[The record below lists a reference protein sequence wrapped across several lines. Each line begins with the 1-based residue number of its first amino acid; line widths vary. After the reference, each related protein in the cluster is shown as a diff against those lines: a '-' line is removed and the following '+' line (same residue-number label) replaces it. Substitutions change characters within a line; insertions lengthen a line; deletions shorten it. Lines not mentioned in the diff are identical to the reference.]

1 MKRLIIVESPSKAKT
16 IQKYLGEGYS
26 VLASGGHVCDLPQ
39 RTLGIDVDNRFQP
52 EYEIN
57 ADKKDTIK
65 RLKSALK
72 ANDQVFLATDPD
84 REGEAI
90 SWHLKNTLE
99 IPDGKN
105 RIVFNEISKKAVN
118 AAMENPRELDMN
130 LVNSQQARRVLDRL
144 VGYKISPIINKKIK
158 PGLSAGRVQSVALEM
173 IVSREKE
180 IRNFKPEEYWNIA
193 ALLSKDSS
201 GAKKSIFKAA
211 FVDIDGKKWKIKNEK
226 DAEKIVNTSKGAK
239 FYVDSAK
246 RASSKSHSAPPFTT
260 STMTQD
266 ASQKLSM
273 TAPQTMQIAQQLY
286 EGVDLPGEGAT
297 ALVTYIRTDS
307 VRVSP
312 DMQAITLAYIENRF
326 GKAYAP
332 KKPNFYKTKGDAQDA
347 HEAIRPISLERT
359 PESLQNKLNRNQYR
373 LYKLIYERYLASQM
387 TEAVYDTLA
396 VHISAENTAVT
407 TAKLG
412 YKVNGKVLTFA
423 GYTAVYNQQVEEDEN
438 DEDVSVARLPDMK
451 EGDIMYLQ
459 EMKSEQKFTKPPQR
473 YTDAT
478 LVKSMEEN
486 GIGRPSTYASIISV
500 IAKRDYTEKEGKAIK
515 PTALGETVCEY
526 MQNYF
531 PDIMDLKFTAK
542 MEEALDKVEEDGVEW
557 QRIIESFYP
566 KFIKTVMSA
575 YKNGVKVKM
584 EVEVSDVICDKCG
597 ANMVVREGKYGKF
610 LACPNY
616 PTCKNIKQITE
627 DVGKC
632 PKCGQPLVKK
642 KTKANK
648 MFYACSGYPNCD
660 FVSWDLPAPYFCP
673 VCNAVMKISTS
684 KNVKRYICTNKSCNH
699 IEEIKE
705 SE

>member
-1 MKRLIIVESPSKAKT
+1 
-16 IQKYLGEGYS
+16 
-26 VLASGGHVCDLPQ
+26 
-39 RTLGIDVDNRFQP
+39 
-52 EYEIN
+52 
-57 ADKKDTIK
+57 
-65 RLKSALK
+65 
-72 ANDQVFLATDPD
+72 
-84 REGEAI
+84 
-90 SWHLKNTLE
+90 
-99 IPDGKN
+99 
-105 RIVFNEISKKAVN
+105 
-118 AAMENPRELDMN
+118 
-130 LVNSQQARRVLDRL
+130 
-144 VGYKISPIINKKIK
+144 
-158 PGLSAGRVQSVALEM
+158 M

-201 GAKKSIFKAA
+201 GAEKSIFKAA

-239 FYVDSAK
+239 FYIDSAK

-575 YKNGVKVKM
+575 YKNGVKVKWKL
-584 EVEVSDVICDKCG
+584 EVSDVIFDKCG
-597 ANMVVREGKYGKF
+597 AANMGGKRRQIRQVFGLSKLPDLQKYKTNYRRRWQMSQVRKALSQEKNQGKQDVLRLLGIPELRLCF
-610 LACPNY
+610 LGFTRPVFL
-616 PTCKNIKQITE
+616 PRLQRRDE
-627 DVGKC
+627 
-632 PKCGQPLVKK
+632 
-642 KTKANK
+642 NK
-648 MFYACSGYPNCD
+648 H
-660 FVSWDLPAPYFCP
+660 LE
-673 VCNAVMKISTS
+673 
-684 KNVKRYICTNKSCNH
+684 KR
-699 IEEIKE
+699 
-705 SE
+705 